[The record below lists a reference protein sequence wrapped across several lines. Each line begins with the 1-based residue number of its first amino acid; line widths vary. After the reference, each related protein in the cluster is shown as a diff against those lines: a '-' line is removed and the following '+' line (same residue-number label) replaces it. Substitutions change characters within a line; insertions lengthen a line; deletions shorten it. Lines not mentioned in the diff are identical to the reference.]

1 MHGLYRQT
9 FYSLL
14 LKCGKISSQQI
25 FTIIIKMIIQY
36 HNGITDSSVFK
47 FQIICEKKTRVFWP
61 FWPWSMLKVSCTLFF
76 VSADSRLSIPYE
88 NFFADSV
95 FVSIGICI
103 KPVDFSSVVFFK
115 YLCNNSFNVL
125 MKLIHYY

>member
-14 LKCGKISSQQI
+14 LKCRKISSQQI

-36 HNGITDSSVFK
+36 HNGINGSSVFK

-61 FWPWSMLKVSCTLFF
+61 FWPWSMLNVSCTLFF

-115 YLCNNSFNVL
+115 CLCNNSFNVL
-125 MKLIHYY
+125 MNLIHYY

>member
-36 HNGITDSSVFK
+36 HNGINDSSVFK

-61 FWPWSMLKVSCTLFF
+61 FWPWSMLKVSWTFF
-76 VSADSRLSIPYE
+76 LLIQGCRFPTKIFSQIR
-88 NFFADSV
+88 
-95 FVSIGICI
+95 
-103 KPVDFSSVVFFK
+103 FSSQLEFASSRWISPVLYFSNC
-115 YLCNNSFNVL
+115 LCNNSFNVL